1 MGETTK
7 LANLLDPQ
15 VVADL
20 VDKKLIYNIRFAPLA
35 EVDTTLVGVPG
46 STLTLP

>member
-1 MGETTK
+1 MATTM
-7 LANLLDPQ
+7 LSNLLDPQ

-35 EVDTTLVGVPG
+35 EVDTTLVGRPG
-46 STLTLP
+46 DTVTLP